1 MDPVAWRTGV
11 KRLEFIVFGNPAPKG
26 SMRAA
31 GNRVIPSGSPEN
43 RANLVSWESAV
54 RAGARNV
61 LMDIGSTAIVFM
73 GVPIRLTAVFRMP
86 RLMSHFAK
94 KGENAGRVLA
104 SAPKYPTSKPDMDK
118 LLRTTL
124 DAMTKLVFDDDARV
138 AETLM
143 RKVYAEPGKEGA
155 WILIEQLEDK

>member
-1 MDPVAWRTGV
+1 M
-11 KRLEFIVFGNPAPKG
+11 FGNPAPKG

-54 RAGARNV
+54 RAGANRALNSAG
-61 LMDIGSTAIVFM
+61 LRGSAIMFM
-73 GVPIRLTAVFRMP
+73 GVPIRFTAVFRMP
-86 RLMSHFAK
+86 RLISHFAK
-94 KGENAGRVLA
+94 KGEHAGRVLA
-104 SAPKYPTSKPDMDK
+104 SAPKYPISKPDMDK

-124 DAMTKLVFDDDARV
+124 DALTKLVFDDDARV

-143 RKVYAEPGKEGA
+143 RKVFADPGKEGA

>member
-1 MDPVAWRTGV
+1 MR
-11 KRLEFIVFGNPAPKG
+11 RLEFFVFGNPAPKG

-31 GNRVIPSGSPEN
+31 GNRVIPGGSPQN
-43 RANLVSWESAV
+43 AANLRSWESAV
-54 RAGARNV
+54 RAGATNALLSAV
-61 LMDIGSTAIVFM
+61 PFNGSVNGVPAIMFM
-73 GVPIRLTAVFRMP
+73 GVPIRFTATFRMV

-94 KGENAGRVLA
+94 KGEAAGRVLL
-104 SAPKYPTSKPDMDK
+104 SAPRYPVGKPDMDK

-124 DAMTKLVFDDDARV
+124 DALTKLVFDDDSRV

-155 WILIEQLEDK
+155 WILIEELAQP